1 MVQSKLS
8 IGTYT
13 QVPRHIPVFLCA
25 ALFIGLLISSC
36 SSAEEPTAIPT
47 PTVRAPEVVQLGEDA
62 MAGLDSFSFELT
74 HESGHTTLSGALELN
89 KAGGL
94 VTTNGLDLKAEATI
108 GRAFVRVEAVVID
121 EQTWMTN
128 PLTGNWSEIPPEE
141 SPFSFLDPVRL
152 VADILGSTQNAVYPE
167 VQPGNG
173 VLQIHG
179 NIPAEALISLVGS
192 VEPGA
197 VTDVVLSLEPETYRL
212 KKVVITGVAQPEDE
226 PGTIRVIDLTDFNVE
241 TTLEPPI

>member
-1 MVQSKLS
+1 MVQSKISTGKRTYLLGRIS
-8 IGTYT
+8 ILICT
-13 QVPRHIPVFLCA
+13 
-25 ALFIGLLISSC
+25 ALVVGFSIIAC
-36 SSAEEPTAIPT
+36 SSAEKPTRASVPAISP
-47 PTVRAPEVVQLGEDA
+47 AEAVQRGEDA
-62 MAGLDSFSFELT
+62 MAALDSFSFQLT
-74 HESGHTTLSGALELN
+74 HDSGHTNLSGSLELS

-94 VTTNGLDLKAEATI
+94 VATNGLDLEAEATI

-121 EQTWMTN
+121 KQTWMTN
-128 PLTGNWSEIPPEE
+128 PLTGNWSEIPAEE

-167 VQPGNG
+167 AQPGNG
-173 VLQIHG
+173 VLQIKG
-179 NIPAEALISLVGS
+179 NIPAETLISLVGS

-197 VTDVVLSLEPETYRL
+197 ITDVVLSLEPETYRL
-212 KKVVITGVAQPEDE
+212 KKVVITGIAQPNDE